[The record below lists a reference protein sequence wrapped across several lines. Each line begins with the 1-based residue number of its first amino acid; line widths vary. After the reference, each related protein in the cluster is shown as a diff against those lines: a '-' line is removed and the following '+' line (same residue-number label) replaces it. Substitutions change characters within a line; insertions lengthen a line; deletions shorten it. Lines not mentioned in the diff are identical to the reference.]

1 MKFNLVGAAAVALAA
16 FATPGLAQVVIEDPD
31 YCEQFYQNANCQSPE
46 SGNPY
51 TDGVYYH
58 DDPAQTPVPDAHHYH
73 GGPKSNH

>member
-31 YCEQFYQNANCQSPE
+31 YCEQFYQNTNCQSPE
-46 SGNPY
+46 SGN

-58 DDPAQTPVPDAHHYH
+58 DDPAQTAEPSAYRYH
-73 GGPKSNH
+73 GGPKSND